1 MAGGLSF
8 ASVSAGTGSTCGL
21 TTAGAAYCWGLN
33 SLGQLGDGTT
43 ENRSSPVP
51 VAGGLSFTAV
61 SVGGQHTCGIT
72 TAGEAY
78 CWGDNQAGQ
87 LGDGTFTGSTV
98 PLKVAGQ

>member
-1 MAGGLSF
+1 
-8 ASVSAGTGSTCGL
+8 
-21 TTAGAAYCWGLN
+21 
-33 SLGQLGDGTT
+33 
-43 ENRSSPVP
+43 VP

>member
-1 MAGGLSF
+1 VRPHNGGRCL
-8 ASVSAGTGSTCGL
+8 L
-21 TTAGAAYCWGLN
+21 LGLN
-33 SLGQLGDGTT
+33 SLGQFGDGTT

-51 VAGGLSFTAV
+51 EAGGLSFTAV